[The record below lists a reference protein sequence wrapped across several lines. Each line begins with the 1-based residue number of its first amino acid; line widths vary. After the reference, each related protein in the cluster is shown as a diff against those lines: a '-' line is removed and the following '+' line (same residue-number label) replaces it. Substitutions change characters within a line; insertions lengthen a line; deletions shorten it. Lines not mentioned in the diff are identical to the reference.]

1 MPLRREYLTG
11 VLREP
16 LLHFLLIGAAIF
28 GFYSLGADRGVRA
41 TSDLIVVSSGDVE
54 RLSGRWEKRWRRPP
68 TPNEVRDLIA
78 EHIREEVLYRE
89 ALALGLDR
97 DDSVIRR
104 RLRQKFEFVTQ
115 DLAVARDPDG
125 AELSAFY
132 ETNRK
137 RYRMPPRFSFNQ
149 VFFNTDRRGGA
160 GERDARL
167 ALASLRDNAGE
178 VSLAGLGDGH
188 MLDDTYRDAAM
199 HEITALFGA
208 AFAEA
213 LARLDLGVWS
223 GPIAS
228 GYGLHLVRLN
238 SMEAGK
244 VAPLDQIEERVRN
257 DWAYEQRQQANEAIY
272 QKLRARYEVVVED
285 VDVSATLLETG
296 KAGP

>member
-1 MPLRREYLTG
+1 

-54 RLSGRWEKRWRRPP
+54 RLSGRWEKRWQRPP

-104 RLRQKFEFVTQ
+104 LLRQKFEFLTQ

-137 RYRMPPRFSFNQ
+137 RYRTSPRFSFNQ

-160 GERDARL
+160 GEDEARL
-167 ALASLRDNAGE
+167 VLASLRAGAGA
-178 VSLAGLGDGH
+178 AGLGDGY
-188 MLDDTYRDAAM
+188 MLDDTYSDATM

-208 AFAEA
+208 DFAEA
-213 LARLDLGVWS
+213 LAQLDLGVWS

-228 GYGLHLVRLN
+228 GYGLHLVRLD

-257 DWAYEQRQQANEAIY
+257 DWAYEQRKQANEAIY
-272 QKLRARYEVVVED
+272 QKLRARYEVVVKEVGGD
-285 VDVSATLLETG
+285 AALLETG
-296 KAGP
+296 EARP